1 MLIGITGLHG
11 AGKSYFCDTIPSE
24 FGFKVF
30 SKKKQLQNIY
40 KLKTGRDDWK
50 EWYRSEYQ
58 KDPRK
63 ITEFMLLWINDK
75 EDFVIDAIHSP
86 VEWGIIKEKF
96 PNAQLAEIVTPKP
109 IRKKRI
115 DKLDM
120 EKDTS
125 RIAHWHDN
133 GCLLSEVDWTFNG
146 AASKEINEKSFK
158 EFIEYIKELE
168 KEKQKILER

>member
-40 KLKTGRDDWK
+40 KLKTGKDDWK
-50 EWYRSEYQ
+50 EWYRNEYQ

-63 ITEFMLLWINDK
+63 ITEFILLWINDK

-86 VEWGIIKEKF
+86 TEWKIIKEKF
-96 PNAQLAEIVTPKP
+96 PNAQLAEIVTPKR
-109 IRKKRI
+109 IRERRI
-115 DKLDM
+115 DKLDI
-120 EKDTS
+120 EKDAS
-125 RIAHWHDN
+125 RIVHWHDG
-133 GCLLSEVDWTFNG
+133 GCLLSEVDWTFSG
-146 AASKEINEKSFK
+146 AVSKEVNEKSFK

-168 KEKQKILER
+168 MQNQKILER